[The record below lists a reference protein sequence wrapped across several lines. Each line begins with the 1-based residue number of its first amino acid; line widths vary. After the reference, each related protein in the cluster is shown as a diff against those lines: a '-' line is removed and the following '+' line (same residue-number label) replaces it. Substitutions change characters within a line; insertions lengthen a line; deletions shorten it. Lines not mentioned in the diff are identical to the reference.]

1 MTDEQTQPQ
10 AGNVETPATPDASGP
25 EAQSI
30 DELPEWARKLVRELR
45 QENAQHRTEKRA
57 AEHAADEAERKR
69 LADQQ
74 QWKELA
80 EKLQADMAAL
90 RPQVDAAQAYRDTI
104 AATVEAR
111 IKAVPEQMRSLVP
124 AFDDPAKTLQWLD
137 ANAAVLSTPRPPQMD
152 AGVGGD
158 TGKNIALTPEEM
170 EMAQRMNIAPE
181 KMLAQKRQLQRSA
194 PPAPDKK
201 PSGV

>member
-45 QENAQHRTEKRA
+45 QENAQHRTEKQA
-57 AEHAADEAERKR
+57 AKHAADEAERKR

-90 RPQVDAAQAYRDTI
+90 RPQVDAAQAYRETI

-137 ANAAVLSTPRPPQMD
+137 ANAAVLTTPRPPQMD

-158 TGKNIALTPEEM
+158 GGGKTLPKLTPEQIELAKIAGM
-170 EMAQRMNIAPE
+170 TPQQYAEWMA
-181 KMLAQKRQLQRSA
+181 
-194 PPAPDKK
+194 K
-201 PSGV
+201 PSVAPKDVTPNT